1 LSRRTERIG
10 EQIRAELAR
19 LLHEEATDPRIG
31 LVTLTQV
38 DVSPDL
44 ANARVYWSVVQ
55 PKDADQRR
63 SSEAGLESA
72 AGFLRH
78 RLARVLGL
86 KRVPELRFHFDASL
100 AQGEATLSLLRE
112 IQDGAQK

>member
-1 LSRRTERIG
+1 MSRRTERIG

-19 LLHEEATDPRIG
+19 LLHEETTDPRIG

-44 ANARVYWSVVQ
+44 SNARVYWSSV
-55 PKDADQRR
+55 K
-63 SSEAGLESA
+63 SENSDDLSNSEVGLESA

-78 RLARVLGL
+78 RLAQVLHL
-86 KRVPELRFHFDASL
+86 KKVPELRFRFDSSL
-100 AQGEATLSLLRE
+100 AQGDETLSLLRE
-112 IQDGAQK
+112 IENGPRK

>member
-1 LSRRTERIG
+1 MSRRTERIG

-19 LLHEEATDPRIG
+19 LLHEETTDPRIG

-44 ANARVYWSVVQ
+44 SNARVYWSAVES
-55 PKDADQRR
+55 KNSDEL
-63 SSEAGLESA
+63 STSEAGLESA

-78 RLARVLGL
+78 RLAQVLEL
-86 KRVPELRFHFDASL
+86 KRVPELRFRYDSSL
-100 AQGEATLSLLRE
+100 ALGEATLSLLRE

>member
-1 LSRRTERIG
+1 VSRRTERIG

-31 LVTLTQV
+31 LVTLTEV

-44 ANARVYWSVVQ
+44 ANARVYWSAVG
-55 PKDADQRR
+55 PKDVDQRKR
-63 SSEAGLESA
+63 IEAGLESA

-78 RLARVLGL
+78 RLARILEL
-86 KRVPELRFHFDASL
+86 KRVPELRFRHDPSL
-100 AQGEATLSLLRE
+100 ALGDATLSLLRE
-112 IQDGAQK
+112 IRDDAPE

>member
-1 LSRRTERIG
+1 MSRRTERIG

-19 LLHEEATDPRIG
+19 LLHEEITDPRIG

-38 DVSPDL
+38 DVAPDL
-44 ANARVYWSVVQ
+44 SNARVYWSAVQ
-55 PKDADQRR
+55 SKDSNDL
-63 SSEAGLESA
+63 SNSEAGLESA

-78 RLARVLGL
+78 RLARLLDL
-86 KRVPELRFHFDASL
+86 KRVPELRFRYDSSL

-112 IQDGAQK
+112 IQNGAQK